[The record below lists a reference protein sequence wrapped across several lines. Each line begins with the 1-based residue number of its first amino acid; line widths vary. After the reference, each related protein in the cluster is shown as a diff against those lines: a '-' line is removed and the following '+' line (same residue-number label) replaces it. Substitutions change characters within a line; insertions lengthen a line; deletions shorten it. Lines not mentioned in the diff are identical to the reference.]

1 MKKKKVPNYDSFL
14 PVVRCVR
21 KWAKARGLYSNK
33 MGYLGGVNF
42 NIMVAFA
49 SQVGEGWVGG
59 VGGGVTRFRLP
70 DFRK

>member
-1 MKKKKVPNYDSFL
+1 VPNYDSFL

-21 KWAKARGLYSNK
+21 KWAKSRGLYSNK

-49 SQVGEGWVGG
+49 CQVQ
-59 VGGGVTRFRLP
+59 RLACVS
-70 DFRK
+70 